1 MTKDFLTKG
10 SVCFLSLNMGYG
22 GAEKVIA
29 TLSNEFAR
37 SGREVTIVTFFEQN
51 DFTHVLDSRIKLHNL
66 SIQNFQM
73 SFFSLSKFI
82 YRHRFDNFV
91 ANIWPLTIFS
101 FLVRL
106 IWPKTKL
113 IYVEHCILSEQ
124 YKDKNFIFRALQ
136 ALSITIFYRFAHHVV
151 SVSNGVQ
158 DDLIDYGTPKKKMS
172 VIYNPLMPSLANSRE
187 PLNPEILNW
196 MKGSSINLIAIG
208 QLKKVKNFLNLI
220 KSVDILVNQNKQS
233 LRLVILGDGEERVML
248 EKAIKSYNLEHSIFL
263 PGWVDD
269 PMPYLRLSDLLI
281 LSSDY
286 EGFGLVIVEALSV
299 GVNVVSTNCK
309 TGPSEILKDGEF
321 GFLCKVGN
329 ALSLANSVNIAL
341 ENSLP
346 KEQLISRASDFLPD
360 KIIHQYEKI
369 LI

>member
-1 MTKDFLTKG
+1 MQDFLTKG
-10 SVCFLSLNMGYG
+10 SVCFLSSDMGYG

-29 TLSNEFAR
+29 TLSNELVS
-37 SGREVTIVTFFEQN
+37 SGREVTIVTLFEQN
-51 DFTHVLDSRIKLHNL
+51 DFKHALDPRIRLQTL
-66 SIQNFQM
+66 SIKNFKM
-73 SFFSLSKFI
+73 SFFSLSHFI
-82 YRHRFDNFV
+82 YKNRFDNFI
-91 ANIWPLTIFS
+91 ANIWPLTVFS
-101 FLVRL
+101 FLIRL
-106 IWPKTKL
+106 ISPRTNL
-113 IYVEHCILSEQ
+113 VYVEHCILSEQ
-124 YKDKNFIFRALQ
+124 YKDKNFLFRVLQ
-136 ALSITIFYRFAHHVV
+136 NFSIRAFYRLAHHIV

-158 DDLIDYGTPKKKMS
+158 DDLIGYGAPSDKMS

-196 MKGSSINLIAIG
+196 MKGSPINLIAIG

-220 KSVDILVNQNKQS
+220 KSVDILVNQNKQK
-233 LRLVILGDGEERVML
+233 LRLVILGDGEERAVM
-248 EKAIKSYNLEHSIFL
+248 EESIKSYKLEHSIFL

-286 EGFGLVIVEALSV
+286 EGFGLVILEALSV

-321 GFLCKVGN
+321 GFLCTVGDAS
-329 ALSLANSVNIAL
+329 ALASSVNVAL
-341 ENSLP
+341 KNPLP
-346 KEQLISRASDFLPD
+346 KERLISRASDFLPD
-360 KIIHQYEKI
+360 KITQQYEDI

>member
-1 MTKDFLTKG
+1 MQDFLTKG

-29 TLSNEFAR
+29 TLSNDLVR
-37 SGREVTIVTFFEQN
+37 SGREVSIVTLFEQN
-51 DFTHVLDSRIKLHNL
+51 DFKHALDPRIRLQTL
-66 SIQNFQM
+66 SIKNFKM
-73 SFFSLSKFI
+73 SFFSLSHFI
-82 YRHRFDNFV
+82 YKNRFDNFI

-101 FLVRL
+101 FLIRL
-106 IWPKTKL
+106 ISPRTNL
-113 IYVEHCILSEQ
+113 IFVEHCILSEQ
-124 YKDKNFIFRALQ
+124 YKDKNFLFRVLQ
-136 ALSITIFYRFAHHVV
+136 NFSIRAFYKYAHHIV

-158 DDLIDYGTPKKKMS
+158 DDLISYGAPSDKMS

-196 MKGSSINLIAIG
+196 MKGSPINLIAIG

-220 KSVDILVNQNKQS
+220 KSVDILVNQNKQK
-233 LRLVILGDGEERVML
+233 LRLVILGDGEERAVM
-248 EKAIKSYNLEHSIFL
+248 EESIKSYKLEHSIFL

-286 EGFGLVIVEALSV
+286 EGFGLVILEALSV

-321 GFLCKVGN
+321 GFLCTAGDAS
-329 ALSLANSVNIAL
+329 ALASSVNFAL
-341 ENSLP
+341 KNPLS
-346 KEQLISRASDFLPD
+346 KEHLISRASDFLPD
-360 KIIHQYEKI
+360 KIIQQYEKI

>member
-1 MTKDFLTKG
+1 MQDFLTKG
-10 SVCFLSLNMGYG
+10 SVCFLSLDMGYG

-51 DFTHVLDSRIKLHNL
+51 DFTHVLDSSIKLHNL
-66 SIQNFQM
+66 STQNFKM

-82 YRHRFDNFV
+82 YRHRFDNFI

-101 FLVRL
+101 FIVRL

-113 IYVEHCILSEQ
+113 IYVEHSILSEQ
-124 YKDKNFIFRALQ
+124 YKGKNLIFRSLQ
-136 ALSITIFYRFAHHVV
+136 ALSIAIFYRFAHHIV

-158 DDLIDYGTPKKKMS
+158 DDLIDYRAPKKKMS
-172 VIYNPLMPSLANSRE
+172 VIYNPLMPSLVNSRQ
-187 PLNPEILNW
+187 PLNPEILSW
-196 MKGSSINLIAIG
+196 MKGSPINLIAIG
-208 QLKKVKNFLNLI
+208 QLIKVKNFLNLI
-220 KSVDILVNQNKQS
+220 KSVDILVNQNKQK
-233 LRLVILGDGEERVML
+233 LKLVILGDGEERAVM

-269 PMPYLRLSDLLI
+269 PIPYLRLSDLLI

-286 EGFGLVIVEALSV
+286 EGFGLVILEALSV

-309 TGPSEILKDGEF
+309 TGPGEILRHGEF
-321 GFLCKVGN
+321 GFLCKVGDVQ
-329 ALSLANSVNIAL
+329 ALADSINIAL
-341 ENSLP
+341 NDPLP
-346 KEQLISRASDFLPD
+346 KNMLISRALDFSPQ
-360 KIIHQYEKI
+360 KISQQYEKI

>member
-1 MTKDFLTKG
+1 MQDFLTKG
-10 SVCFLSLNMGYG
+10 SVCFLSLDMGFG

-29 TLSNEFAR
+29 TLSNELVR
-37 SGREVTIVTFFEQN
+37 SGREVTIVTLFEQN
-51 DFTHVLDSRIKLHNL
+51 DFKHFLDPRIRLQTL
-66 SIQNFQM
+66 SIKNFKM
-73 SFFSLSKFI
+73 SFFCLSHFI
-82 YRHRFDNFV
+82 YKNRFDNFI
-91 ANIWPLTIFS
+91 ANIWPLTVFS

-106 IWPKTKL
+106 ISPRSNL

-136 ALSITIFYRFAHHVV
+136 ALSIAIFYRFAHHIV

-172 VIYNPLMPSLANSRE
+172 VIYNPLMPSLVNSRE
-187 PLNPEILNW
+187 PLNPEILKW

-220 KSVDILVNQNKQS
+220 KSVDILVNQNKQR
-233 LRLVILGDGEERVML
+233 LRLVILGDGEERVIL

-360 KIIHQYEKI
+360 KIILQYEKI